1 MSSDTAKSSELRT
14 RPVFITGGTG
24 YMGQSLITA
33 LTARGHQVRA
43 LVRRSSEQ
51 RSEQCPEH
59 RLHPGCTPVVGNALD
74 AATYSASVRPCDTF
88 VHLVGVSHPSP
99 AKAEQFRT
107 IDQVSLEAA
116 VAAAT
121 EARVSHFVYVSVA
134 QPAPVMRVYQEV
146 RAACERT
153 IRASGMNATI
163 LRPWYVLGPGHRWPY
178 ALIPF
183 YWIMEQVP
191 KFREGAR
198 RLGLVTLQQMIQA
211 LQAAVENPATG
222 VQVLDVPAI
231 RAAGRNLSVET

>member
-1 MSSDTAKSSELRT
+1 MNSNPSGLTKSN
-14 RPVFITGGTG
+14 PKQVFITGGTG
-24 YMGQSLITA
+24 YMGQRLIAA
-33 LTARGHQVRA
+33 LAARGHLVRA
-43 LVRRSSEQ
+43 LARSGSERRL
-51 RSEQCPEH
+51 PA
-59 RLHPGCTPVVGNALD
+59 GCTPVVGNALD
-74 AATYSASVRPCDTF
+74 AATYSGSVRPGDTF

-134 QPAPVMRVYQEV
+134 QPAPVMQVYQQV

-153 IRASGMNATI
+153 IQASGMNATI

-183 YWIMEQVP
+183 YWIMERVP

-211 LQAAVENPATG
+211 LHTAVENPANG
-222 VQVLDVPAI
+222 IRILDVLAI
-231 RAAGRNLSVET
+231 RAAGKNLSVESLSVET